1 MSSAVLGRHRS
12 HLHPAQQDPRELC
25 GAPGLVFCRAC
36 QSAAVSQK
44 ASASFDRRIE
54 MGIEMSIGDEAE
66 QFLAS
71 LAQAQSGPEPH
82 ECLRC
87 FLRRAVSRRGCDGG
101 FGSVRRW
108 QLANPGAPPDLID
121 QLELQGGGCD
131 CEVVLN
137 VFRDEIVPPTRPL
150 ADCPSMHPRA
160 GSTAGSEGR

>member
-1 MSSAVLGRHRS
+1 
-12 HLHPAQQDPRELC
+12 
-25 GAPGLVFCRAC
+25 
-36 QSAAVSQK
+36 
-44 ASASFDRRIE
+44 
-54 MGIEMSIGDEAE
+54 MGSEMSIGDEAE

-108 QLANPGAPPDLID
+108 QLANAGAPPDLID
-121 QLELQGGGCD
+121 QLEIQGGGCD

-150 ADCPSMHPRA
+150 ADCPSVHPRA
-160 GSTAGSEGR
+160 GSTAGSEGW

>member
-1 MSSAVLGRHRS
+1 
-12 HLHPAQQDPRELC
+12 
-25 GAPGLVFCRAC
+25 
-36 QSAAVSQK
+36 
-44 ASASFDRRIE
+44 

-71 LAQAQSGPEPH
+71 LAQARSGPEPH

-150 ADCPSMHPRA
+150 ADCPSRHPRA